1 MPIITVARE
10 AASFGDELAER
21 LSRKTGYPLID
32 FDKMIDLFLKP
43 IASDHERQMLETS
56 TKFFFEPVG
65 PGEQTDFKSYL
76 EGALEEWSKSNDAIM
91 LGCAGD
97 RFLANNPRAI
107 HIKTIAANEVKIQR
121 VAQAQAQYT
130 MYRHYLSQN
139 KEFHTSINSISELI
153 FLERFISP
161 QEITKLSARE
171 LQTRID
177 KQYRKLIS
185 TLFHGRQ
192 AQNEDFHLILNTG
205 RLSLENCLSLV
216 DRLIEEYR
224 IRRKLEQQAENSI
237 LQTQNSNLP
246 NFKNESESE
255 FARLLN
261 LYQIDWRY
269 EPKFFPVEWDDAHN
283 VTMAFSPDFYLPKF
297 DIYLELTTMNQKY
310 VTAKKK
316 KLEKLQELYPGINVK
331 IIYKR
336 DFLSLL
342 ERFNG

>member
-1 MPIITVARE
+1 
-10 AASFGDELAER
+10 
-21 LSRKTGYPLID
+21 
-32 FDKMIDLFLKP
+32 
-43 IASDHERQMLETS
+43 
-56 TKFFFEPVG
+56 
-65 PGEQTDFKSYL
+65 
-76 EGALEEWSKSNDAIM
+76 M